1 MKEDLSGM
9 NLQIIHDSKGNPT
22 GVFIPMQDWKQLKK
36 RYRDL
41 EQYEVE
47 ESTKEQLL
55 SELKEAILELKAIE
69 QGTKQARPLA
79 DLLNEL

>member
-1 MKEDLSGM
+1 M

-36 RYRDL
+36 RYTDL
-41 EQYEVE
+41 ASYEIE
-47 ESTKEQLL
+47 EPNKEQLIA
-55 SELKEAILELKAIE
+55 ELKEAILELKAIE

>member
-1 MKEDLSGM
+1 M

-36 RYRDL
+36 RYSDL
-41 EQYEVE
+41 ASYEVE
-47 ESTKEQLL
+47 EPTKEQLV
-55 SELKEAILELKAIE
+55 SELKEAIMELKAIE
-69 QGTKQARPLA
+69 QGTKQARPLV

>member
-1 MKEDLSGM
+1 M
-9 NLQIIHDSKGNPT
+9 NLQIIHDNKGNPT
-22 GVFIPMQDWKQLKK
+22 GVFIPIKDWTQLKK

-41 EQYEVE
+41 AAYEVE
-47 ESTKEQLL
+47 EPGKEQLI

>member
-1 MKEDLSGM
+1 MSKEETM
-9 NLQIIHDSKGNPT
+9 NLQIIHDNKGNPT
-22 GVFIPMQDWKQLKK
+22 GVFIPIKDWKQLKK

-41 EQYEVE
+41 AAYEVE
-47 ESTKEQLL
+47 EPGKEQLI

>member
-1 MKEDLSGM
+1 M

-36 RYRDL
+36 RYVGL
-41 EQYEVE
+41 AEYEVE
-47 ESTKEQLL
+47 EPTKEQL
-55 SELKEAILELKAIE
+55 ITELKAAIQE
-69 QGTKQARPLA
+69 LKDVEKGQKQARPLA

>member
-1 MKEDLSGM
+1 M

-36 RYRDL
+36 QYRDL
-41 EQYEVE
+41 EQYELE
-47 ESTKEQLL
+47 EPTKEQLL
-55 SELKEAILELKAIE
+55 FELKEAILELKAVE
-69 QGTKQARPLA
+69 QGARQARPLS

>member
-1 MKEDLSGM
+1 M
-9 NLQIIHDSKGNPT
+9 NLQVIHDSKGNPT

-36 RYRDL
+36 RYTEL

-47 ESTKEQLL
+47 EPTKEQLI

-69 QGTKQARPLA
+69 QGSKQARPLA
-79 DLLNEL
+79 NLLNEL